1 MVVRWLVWKQHF
13 FAIFDL
19 IWTHILALKDP
30 KMNCLNSILVKKDTN
45 YIITNYVTLRL
56 TSWSEIIE
64 SRQFFAIFD

>member
-1 MVVRWLVWKQHF
+1 MVLRWLVWKQHF
-13 FAIFDL
+13 SAIFDL
-19 IWTHILALKDP
+19 IWTHILALKDQ
-30 KMNCLNSILVKKDTN
+30 KKNCLNSILVKKDTN